1 MRVHAMCAGLYVC
14 VSLRVLCRHRRPL
27 RRSPYLNLMRRP
39 RLRRLP
45 RLRRQLPPLNQ
56 LPLPPFPLELKEGA
70 EAPRAVGHLRAELR
84 QVALGL
90 EQPVVLLVEP
100 IALGF

>member
-1 MRVHAMCAGLYVC
+1 MQCVRGSMCVY
-14 VSLRVLCRHRRPL
+14 LRVLCRHRRPL

-90 EQPVVLLVEP
+90 EQSVVLLIEP